1 MVNFTFKRLK
11 LVFRRMKKTQLLKK
25 KMQPENPWEATFGKI
40 ITPFEQFIHGE
51 INSGILLVFCTII
64 ALFLANS
71 QFSEAYFHFLHV
83 PLSLEIGSFKLSL
96 SLHHW
101 INDGLMALF
110 FFLVGLEIKREILV
124 GELSVLRQAMLPVCA
139 AIGGMVVPAFFYHL
153 LNPAGSVGEPGW
165 GIPMATDIA
174 FAVTALVILGSRI
187 PKSLMTFLVALAI
200 VDDMGAVLVI
210 AIFYTSDLNM
220 TMMFGVL
227 ACLGILIL
235 LNMVGVTK
243 TIPYAIF
250 GIIMWVFMLKT
261 GVHATV
267 AGILTAMTIPASS
280 KYNPRQF
287 DRNARIL
294 LDKFEIYRKSEKDFL
309 TGTRLQ
315 SVLRT
320 LGRGIFRATPPLQR
334 MENSQHIPV
343 NFIVIPIFALANAG
357 VPIDLSSVN
366 TLVTDSVTLGVIV
379 GLLLG
384 KPIGITLACYLSI
397 KLKLCS
403 LPSFTTMNHIIGAG
417 FLAGIGF
424 TMSIFISELAFRDN
438 QAILNNAKTGILIA
452 SILAAFVGFFYLYI
466 LDKKKKT
473 KAEKAKEATA

>member
-1 MVNFTFKRLK
+1 
-11 LVFRRMKKTQLLKK
+11 MKKTQFLRKK
-25 KMQPENPWEATFGKI
+25 VAPENPWEATFGKI
-40 ITPFEQFIHGE
+40 ITPFERFVHGE

-71 QFSEAYFHFLHV
+71 KFSEAYFHFLHIPISV
-83 PLSLEIGSFKLSL
+83 GFGEFQLSMSL
-96 SLHHW
+96 QHW
-101 INDGLMALF
+101 VNDGLMALF

-139 AIGGMVVPAFFYHL
+139 AIGGMVVPALFYHV
-153 LNPAGSVGEPGW
+153 LNPAGSTGEPGW

-174 FAVTALVILGSRI
+174 FAVTALVILGNRI

-200 VDDMGAVLVI
+200 VDDMGAVMVI
-210 AIFYTSDLNM
+210 AIFYTNDLNI
-220 TMMFGVL
+220 TMMFGVA
-227 ACLGILIL
+227 ACLGL
-235 LNMVGVTK
+235 LVLFNVVGINK
-243 TIPYAIF
+243 TMPYAIV
-250 GIIMWVFMLKT
+250 GIIMWFFMLKT

-280 KYNPRQF
+280 KYNPKQF

-294 LDKFEIYRKSEKDFL
+294 LDKFEIYRESEKDFL

-320 LGRGIFRATPPLQR
+320 LARGIFRAEPPLQR
-334 MENSQHIPV
+334 MEYNQHIPV

-357 VPIDLSSVN
+357 VPIDLSSLN
-366 TLVTDSVTLGVIV
+366 TLLADSVTLGVII
-379 GLLLG
+379 GLLFG
-384 KPIGITLACYLSI
+384 KPIGVAIACYISI

-403 LPSFTTMNHIIGAG
+403 LPSNTTMNHIIGAG

-424 TMSIFISELAFRDN
+424 TMSIFISELAFRDSLEV
-438 QAILNNAKTGILIA
+438 LNNAKSGILIA
-452 SILAAFVGFFYLYI
+452 SIAAAAVGFVYLFM
-466 LDKKKKT
+466 LDKKNKKQV
-473 KAEKAKEATA
+473 ASND